1 LINEYDIDNIFILFI
16 DTEGFDYDII
26 TSIDFSM
33 IKPKFLIF
41 KNMHLTDTKEKGYK
55 YDELIKYLNYNN
67 YIKIDENESDTLMM
81 LNNGYFI

>member
-1 LINEYDIDNIFILFI
+1 
-16 DTEGFDYDII
+16 
-26 TSIDFSM
+26 
-33 IKPKFLIF
+33 
-41 KNMHLTDTKEKGYK
+41 MHLTNTKEKGYK